1 MKSKPADK
9 PRHAGAIT
17 EADRNELNTRA
28 RQALRRRQATRP
40 GKIPVPILGD
50 KLHTTIM
57 VPRGRSKK
65 KAIENFLRKINKYKQ

>member
-28 RQALRRRQATRP
+28 RQALAAAKQRDK
-40 GKIPVPILGD
+40 GKVPVPIPGD

-57 VPRGRSKK
+57 VARGKSKK
-65 KAIENFLRKINKYKQ
+65 KAIENFLRKTKQLKQ

>member
-1 MKSKPADK
+1 MKPKPTDK

-28 RQALRRRQATRP
+28 RQALAAAKQRDR
-40 GKIPVPILGD
+40 GKVPVPIPGC

-57 VPRGRSKK
+57 VKRGRSKK
-65 KAIENFLRKINKYKQ
+65 KAIDNFLRKTQQPKR

>member
-1 MKSKPADK
+1 MKPKPTDK

-17 EADRNELNTRA
+17 EADRNELNTSA
-28 RQALRRRQATRP
+28 RQ
-40 GKIPVPILGD
+40 GD

-65 KAIENFLRKINKYKQ
+65 KAIENFLRKTKQLKQ